1 MPNRGRCLPKGRC
14 GSPSNQRDSGSESQG
29 GQHILW
35 GPMAVGDAADKLGRG
50 GEEIAREK
58 SERPRGNER
67 GLGGKTEEPV
77 TQTAGAWGGQ
87 RGAEKCVRQTAGE
100 EGKKRKERDWGEG
113 LPPAPEH
120 FPGQE
125 EGECSLPVQR
135 CRPEPR

>member
-1 MPNRGRCLPKGRC
+1 MQKHHLLCVPAFDAWLVEDLDCIP
-14 GSPSNQRDSGSESQG
+14 G
-29 GQHILW
+29 GTGI
-35 GPMAVGDAADKLGRG
+35 G